1 MCHNQ
6 HMIQKTKLTYVTDT
20 YCIWCWGFGEALR
33 GFADANADQ
42 IELEVLPGGLLV
54 GERVQAV
61 GQKEGVLESAQRMTE
76 MTGVATGEGF
86 RDAVQEGSTVLD
98 SGVAARAFWALHSLA
113 PEHGLDIAHALQH
126 AWYEDGQ
133 DLHDTAVISQ
143 VARDLGLDP
152 EAAAQAY
159 AAPESEAQAQAGFER
174 RKELDVPGYP
184 SLLVY
189 GPNGPQRIGGA
200 KATPEKLT
208 DAFQK
213 IRSGEALP
221 TDDAE

>member
-1 MCHNQ
+1 
-6 HMIQKTKLTYVTDT
+6 MIQKTKLTYVTDT

-98 SGVAARAFWALHSLA
+98 SGVAARAFWASTRWRRNTGWIS
-113 PEHGLDIAHALQH
+113 PMPCNTPGMR
-126 AWYEDGQ
+126 
-133 DLHDTAVISQ
+133 TA
-143 VARDLGLDP
+143 
-152 EAAAQAY
+152 
-159 AAPESEAQAQAGFER
+159 
-174 RKELDVPGYP
+174 
-184 SLLVY
+184 
-189 GPNGPQRIGGA
+189 RICM
-200 KATPEKLT
+200 TP
-208 DAFQK
+208 
-213 IRSGEALP
+213 P
-221 TDDAE
+221 